1 MKRNTFKIFIA
12 TVLTAVLAGCID
24 SPVQEEGIIIKGKV
38 YSGYNCLVSNGEYP
52 LVPTDYYGNFELK
65 VSNKPYDLIVSEYI
79 SRILKISGITIN
91 NPQIITN
98 DYNRVH
104 YNYYDCKTYVKFPPL
119 SIKKRICAKFISK
132 DEFISYNEFKTIY
145 PGTDSVLVRIFLP
158 PGKTEIS
165 GRIYY
170 LEASIVSG
178 ELTSYDKFGI
188 KDITIYKG
196 LNPNL
201 YFKNEDISY
210 NPAEIT
216 QWVNVELPQSFRKS
230 IIRVCLSLPDY
241 YKYSDFIIY
250 EADYWFMYD
259 HVLIPV
265 IPLNEFKIKLI
276 VEYLKDYGYYYFEYI
291 PGHIWKLV
299 NIGEPLTI
307 SLTQSVFEKLP
318 IEGADNISDT
328 SAFEITDIIGAA
340 IYEYNLYLP
349 NDHKVIRLITNKT
362 KIKFSD
368 FRARGFDLLRNTTYL
383 WHVRKFPNYNNVDE
397 FLTKPYII
405 DNRYNYIELSK
416 GRSFKTAP

>member
-1 MKRNTFKIFIA
+1 
-12 TVLTAVLAGCID
+12 
-24 SPVQEEGIIIKGKV
+24 
-38 YSGYNCLVSNGEYP
+38 
-52 LVPTDYYGNFELK
+52 
-65 VSNKPYDLIVSEYI
+65 
-79 SRILKISGITIN
+79 
-91 NPQIITN
+91 
-98 DYNRVH
+98 
-104 YNYYDCKTYVKFPPL
+104 
-119 SIKKRICAKFISK
+119 
-132 DEFISYNEFKTIY
+132 
-145 PGTDSVLVRIFLP
+145 
-158 PGKTEIS
+158 
-165 GRIYY
+165 
-170 LEASIVSG
+170 
-178 ELTSYDKFGI
+178 
-188 KDITIYKG
+188 
-196 LNPNL
+196 
-201 YFKNEDISY
+201 
-210 NPAEIT
+210 
-216 QWVNVELPQSFRKS
+216 
-230 IIRVCLSLPDY
+230 
-241 YKYSDFIIY
+241 
-250 EADYWFMYD
+250 
-259 HVLIPV
+259 
-265 IPLNEFKIKLI
+265 
-276 VEYLKDYGYYYFEYI
+276 GYYYFEYI